1 MIFNVFGAQICL
13 MVTVVCFAALSDN
26 FLNLKEKKPTHSY
39 VYSFLKI
46 SNYKKK
52 PYE

>member
-26 FLNLKEKKPTHSY
+26 FLNLKEKNPTHCY

-46 SNYKKK
+46 SNYKKE